1 MKPKKI
7 KFTKKQLEEIERHA
21 RLGGNATEIAGHLG
35 LNPRTVQF
43 WTTEPDRNPEFHK
56 AWHAGKWAFTQEL
69 REAQVELSK
78 MNSQM
83 AIHLGK
89 HYLGQDDK
97 PQEVHHLH
105 RVVGTLPD
113 YDATSAD
120 WQRKFAPDPVIDSG
134 KLIEEEIQEAE
145 IIDATVEESPESS

>member
-1 MKPKKI
+1 MASEKT
-7 KFTKKQLEEIERHA
+7 KFTKEELDLIENHA
-21 RLGGNATEIAGHLG
+21 RIGGTVTEIAGRLG
-35 LNPRTVQF
+35 INARTATG
-43 WTTEPDRNPEFHK
+43 WTSEPQRNPAFHK
-56 AWHAGKWAFTQEL
+56 AWHKGRWDFITQLRVAQAEL
-69 REAQVELSK
+69 AS

-113 YDATSAD
+113 YEATSAD
-120 WQRKFAPDPVIDSG
+120 WQRKFAPDPVIDG
-134 KLIEEEIQEAE
+134 GTLIEQEVEEAQVV
-145 IIDATVEESPESS
+145 DAAVEESKESD